1 MFIPT
6 ANRIVEL
13 DIFYIIIIIYLF
25 EKLTSSD
32 STFDE
37 CKKKALGFASYN
49 SPLVFQGQTG
59 FALSE
64 CETKYIFSLMVE
76 SSWKT
81 DRVEMDFFFF

>member
-13 DIFYIIIIIYLF
+13 DILYIIIIIYLF

-37 CKKKALGFASYN
+37 CKKKVLGFASYN
-49 SPLVFQGQTG
+49 SPLVTACGPKIFQGQAG

-64 CETKYIFSLMVE
+64 CEMKYIFSLMVE
-76 SSWKT
+76 SS
-81 DRVEMDFFFF
+81 